1 MSGKGVKEISV
12 FVDESGSFDPDAK
25 SSQYYLV
32 CMVFHDQSVPIDE
45 AIARLDEG
53 LIGLGLGENHTVH
66 AGPLIRWEEPYRKL
80 RRQERRVIFARMMS
94 FLRHV
99 DVTYRCFY
107 VDKRFVD
114 CVEVLHDQLLQQ
126 IVAFLA
132 EHAVEFNSYD
142 KLKVYY
148 DNGQSYVTTILR
160 DAFALFSSR
169 LEFVPNVVP
178 EKYRLFQVADV
189 IATLELV
196 RLKLESD
203 GRISEAEKGF
213 FLSIQNL
220 KKNFLRPTSRKRYE

>member
-1 MSGKGVKEISV
+1 M
-12 FVDESGSFDPDAK
+12 D
-25 SSQYYLV
+25 
-32 CMVFHDQSVPIDE
+32 
-45 AIARLDEG
+45 
-53 LIGLGLGENHTVH
+53 LGLGENHTVH

-148 DNGQSYVTTILR
+148 DNGQSYVTAILR